1 MNRFTLV
8 TSIIVFAALFWFAS
22 ATSAD
27 LESQKTLAP
36 EQLEILEKGDPEQSA
51 KIARKCAKCHGKDG
65 ISDDDEV
72 PHLAGQNPRY
82 VFKQLWDYKHKNRN
96 GGRIKRVANKL
107 SPQEIANLTARFC
120 ASELPVM
127 EDVEILAAP
136 TLVEHGDT
144 SRDIEACVNCHRTD
158 GNSKEGDPELPML
171 AGMPYDYFVETML
184 SFKDGLRYNDPEGVM
199 GKIANVMSEQE
210 IESLAEYY
218 LALGQR
224 KRIPEEEWE
233 EDWVAEVR

>member
-1 MNRFTLV
+1 MVASITAFT
-8 TSIIVFAALFWFAS
+8 ALFWFNF

-27 LESQKTLAP
+27 LTPQTALAP
-36 EQLEILEKGDPEQSA
+36 EQLEILEKGNPEQSA

-82 VFKQLWDYKHKNRN
+82 VFKQLWDYKHKYRN
-96 GGRIKRVANKL
+96 GGRVKRIAKKL
-107 SPQEIANLTARFC
+107 GPQEIANLTARFC

-127 EDVEILAAP
+127 EGVEILAPP
-136 TLVEHGDT
+136 TLVERGDA
-144 SRDIEACVNCHRTD
+144 SRGIDACVDCHRTD
-158 GNSKEGDPELPML
+158 GKSKEGGPDLPLL
-171 AGMPYDYFVETML
+171 AGMPYDYFVDTML
-184 SFKDGLRYNDPEGVM
+184 SFKDGLRYNDPDGVM
-199 GKIANVMSEQE
+199 GKIASAISEQE

-224 KRIPEEEWE
+224 KRMPDEEEWADE
-233 EDWVAEVR
+233 WATEIR